1 MIGSGLYLTFYTRIR
16 GALAIRLRSRVHHIL
31 WRPLWSL
38 LWRVLLVWLVLTLS
52 VTVALRYIDPPFWS
66 WMLWRAVTA
75 PEGYPEQH
83 RHEWVNLDAIPLQ
96 MQLAVVAAED
106 QRFPLHQGV
115 DFRELEQAVRD
126 AMAGKALRGAS
137 TLTQQ
142 TAKNLF
148 LWPGRDW
155 TRKGLELPLAL
166 LLEQVWGKRRTL
178 EVYLNIVEFGPG
190 VYGVG
195 AASEYWY
202 GKPVQR
208 LSEVEAARLAAVLP
222 NPWIYRAEPASAY
235 VRQRQQWIL
244 QQMKQLGPDWVTQIQ

>member
-1 MIGSGLYLTFYTRIR
+1 MASHSQSKLTRYL
-16 GALAIRLRSRVHHIL
+16 LL
-31 WRPLWSL
+31 P
-38 LWRVLLVWLVLTLS
+38 LWRVLWRALLIWLILTLG
-52 VTVALRYIDPPFWS
+52 VTVALRYVDPPFWS
-66 WMLWRAVTA
+66 WMIWRGITT
-75 PEGYPEQH
+75 PEGYPDRYSHQ
-83 RHEWVNLDAIPLQ
+83 WVELDAIPLH

-106 QRFPLHQGV
+106 QRFPLHTGV
-115 DFRELEQAVRD
+115 DFKELEQAIRD
-126 AMAGKALRGAS
+126 AMAGKSLRGAS

-178 EVYLNIVEFGPG
+178 EVYLNIVEFAPG

-195 AASEYWY
+195 AASEYWF

-208 LSEVEAARLAAVLP
+208 LSRDEAARLAAILP
-222 NPWIYRAEPASAY
+222 NPWIYSAQPPSNHVRRRADW
-235 VRQRQQWIL
+235 VLRQMQ
-244 QQMKQLGPDWVTQIQ
+244 QLGPAWIANIK